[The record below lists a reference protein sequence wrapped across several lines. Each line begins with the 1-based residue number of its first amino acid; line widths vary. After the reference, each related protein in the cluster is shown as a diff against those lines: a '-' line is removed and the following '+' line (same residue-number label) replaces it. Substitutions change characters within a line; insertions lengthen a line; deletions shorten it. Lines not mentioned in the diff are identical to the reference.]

1 MMLEDPDLLRR
12 YVTDRSQDAFAEIVR
27 RRVDLVYS
35 VALRQVG
42 GDAHLAQDVT
52 QKVFA
57 DLARK
62 APGLV
67 ERPAIS
73 GWLYRSAQFAA
84 SDLVRSERRRKAR
97 EQQTFAMQEITTPEP
112 TPDWERLRP
121 LLDTAMGE
129 LNDADRD
136 AVALRF
142 FEGRPFADIGR
153 ALQLTEEAARKRV
166 ERALD
171 KLAAALSRHGVT
183 STSAALGVALAGQA
197 AAAPAGLAATVAGSI
212 VAGSGGVALGGF
224 MGTAAVT
231 WGAGA
236 VTVLALGVA
245 VFSVTE
251 REQRADAFARLTQQ
265 HGELQ
270 AKLTAAEHALRAT
283 EQRLATSEKRAVEA
297 DADAGALLAAIQSS
311 RGGAGAAAAP
321 AGSLAAPLE
330 SGPITADTVQ
340 ARYRRA
346 QELARSGDPAEA
358 LRELLW
364 CFDTGMVQV
373 ASFGGVRRSFLLGD
387 LSRLGERYPAALDSL
402 RERRDAAEKRLLASE
417 TDFDAAA
424 NFSSLNQYLKDQER
438 TLAVFDQ
445 LPADDRRR
453 RTLAMTAF
461 DVLLERKRYSDAA
474 LGRTFSQMVQQF
486 DRSAEERPIPASIK
500 DPTALR
506 KAQQSYL
513 VTSTANHVEV
523 LAGVGK
529 LDEARQLAAKL
540 IARDGSPETRAKLQ
554 THVERAGQPELL
566 RTLTP

>member
-1 MMLEDPDLLRR
+1 MLEDPDLLRR

-62 APGLV
+62 ASGLL

-84 SDLVRSERRRKAR
+84 SDIVRSERRRKAR

-142 FEGRPFADIGR
+142 FEGRAFADIGR

-183 STSAALGVALAGQA
+183 STSAALGVALVGQA
-197 AAAPAGLAATVAGSI
+197 AVAAPVGLAATVAGSI
-212 VAGSGGVALGGF
+212 GAATGGVVLGNF
-224 MGTAAVT
+224 MSTATLT

-236 VTVLALGVA
+236 VTALAVGVA
-245 VFSVTE
+245 VFSVNE
-251 REQRADAFARLTQQ
+251 RRDRTAELSALEQR
-265 HGELQ
+265 HGQLE
-270 AKLTAAEHALRAT
+270 AKLAASEQALRAT
-283 EQRLATSEKRAVEA
+283 EQRLAVSEKRAAEA
-297 DADAGALLAAIQSS
+297 DADAGSLLAAIQSS
-311 RGGAGAAAAP
+311 RGAAP
-321 AGSLAAPLE
+321 TGASSSAIATPIE

-346 QELARSGDPAEA
+346 QELARNGDPAEA

-373 ASFGGVRRSFLLGD
+373 TSFGGVRRSFLL
-387 LSRLGERYPAALDSL
+387 SEVVRLGERYPAALDAL

-417 TDFDAAA
+417 TDFDATA
-424 NFSSLNQYLKDQER
+424 NFSSINHYLKEPDR

-445 LPADDRRR
+445 LPADDRRK

-461 DVLLERKRYSDAA
+461 DVLLERQRYPDAA
-474 LGRTFSQMVQQF
+474 LGRTFVQMMQQF
-486 DRSAEERPIPASIK
+486 DRSAEERPVPASIK

-513 VTSTANHVEV
+513 VSSTGKHIEV
-523 LAGVGK
+523 LAGVGQ
-529 LDEARQLAAKL
+529 LDQARQLAAKL
-540 IARDGSPETRAKLQ
+540 LAQDGSPETRAKVQ